1 MRLAINHI
9 SRYDYDRPVLYSV
22 LRLRLRP
29 QTSAVQI
36 VHDWKLELDGA
47 AREADFV
54 DAFAN
59 SAELIKAEPDTRQ
72 IVIRASGTIETID
85 TAGVYR
91 PIGGCPLWVFE
102 RVTPLTGAGAAVA
115 DLAAS
120 TERQGNR
127 LDMLHGLAAEI
138 HRRVAYEPGTTNV
151 ATAAETALQ
160 AGSGV
165 CQDHAHILIATARA
179 LGIPARYVSGYLMM
193 EGVEEQVATHAW
205 AEAWVED
212 LGWVGFD
219 AANAVAPDEKY
230 VRIACGL
237 DYYDAAPVTGMRTG
251 AASEK
256 LAVALNVEQQ

>member
-1 MRLAINHI
+1 VRLAINHI
-9 SRYDYDRPVLYSV
+9 SRYDYDQPVHYSV

-29 QTSAVQI
+29 QSSAVQV

-47 AREADFV
+47 APEAACT

-59 SAELIKAEPDTRQ
+59 STELVRATPETRQ
-72 IVIRASGTIETID
+72 IVIRATGTVETMD
-85 TAGVYR
+85 TAGVFR
-91 PIGGCPLWVFE
+91 AVHGCPLWVFG
-102 RVTPLTGAGAAVA
+102 RITPLTAAGDAVS
-115 DLAAS
+115 DLAAAIGQ
-120 TERQGNR
+120 RGNR
-127 LDMLHGLAAEI
+127 LDMLHGLAAEV
-138 HRRVAYEPGTTNV
+138 HRRVAYEPGTTSV
-151 ATAAETALQ
+151 ATAADDALRH
-160 AGSGV
+160 GSGV

-193 EGVEEQVATHAW
+193 EGVAEQVATHAW
-205 AEAWVED
+205 AEAWVDD

-251 AASEK
+251 AASET